1 VRHQQRHVQ
10 QPAWRVPSIYAACA
24 IAAGLALPRLETRFL
39 PHLISDISASAATAM
54 YSSIASGM
62 IALTAI
68 VFSLTFVMVQFSAT
82 AYSPRL
88 VLWLARDPLLSHAL
102 GVFMATFLYA
112 LAALAWVDRGGAR
125 VPFISYMTVLGLLL
139 ISIGFFVALVH
150 RIARLQVN
158 RLLAFTGERGREVI
172 DALYPPLDSAPTALA
187 ANRLDFAKKT
197 PSQICSYRG
206 RPLAVQTIQVD
217 ALLYMA
223 QQSGGVMEVLTAVGD
238 TLLES
243 TPIVHVYDSRTFI
256 DEDLLRGAF
265 QLGEERAFD
274 QDPKYALRLLVDIAV
289 KALSPAIND
298 PTTAVQA
305 LDQIADLLLRLS
317 RRRVEIGAYDDAQG
331 QLRLVIPFPTWDDF
345 LCLAFDEICRYGAT
359 SVQVMRRMNAL
370 ISDLESTVPIERRE
384 GLKPWKIS
392 LASSIKKHFDDP
404 DDQQRA
410 LIADRQGL
418 GTSRRQSVA

>member
-1 VRHQQRHVQ
+1 MRNQQRPLHEH
-10 QPAWRVPSIYAACA
+10 AWRVPSIYAACA
-24 IAAGLALPRLETRFL
+24 ITAGLALPRLETRFV
-39 PHLISDISASAATAM
+39 PHLMSDISVSAATAM

-62 IALTAI
+62 IALTGI
-68 VFSLTFVMVQFSAT
+68 VFSVTFVMVQFSAT

-112 LAALAWVDRGGAR
+112 LAALAWVDRGGGR
-125 VPFISYMTVLGLLL
+125 VPFISSMTVLGLLVVA
-139 ISIGFFVALVH
+139 IGFFVALVH

-158 RLLAFTGERGREVI
+158 RLLSFTGERGREVI
-172 DALYPPLDSAPTALA
+172 DALYPALDSATATVTSD
-187 ANRLDFAKKT
+187 RLDVVKKT

-206 RPLAVQTIQVD
+206 RPLAVQAIHID

-223 QQSGGVMEVLTAVGD
+223 EQSGGVMEVLAAVGD
-238 TLLES
+238 TLLDS
-243 TPIVHVYDSRTFI
+243 TPLVHMYDSRVFI

-265 QLGEERAFD
+265 QLGEERSFD

-317 RRRVEIGAYDDAQG
+317 RRRVEIGTYPDRQG
-331 QLRLVIPFPTWDDF
+331 QLRLVVPFPTWEDF

-370 ISDLESTVPIERRE
+370 ISDLESAVPLERRE
-384 GLKPWKIS
+384 GLKRWKLN
-392 LASSIKKHFDDP
+392 LAASIKKHFDDP

-410 LIADRQGL
+410 STADRQGL